1 MIGIV
6 PHLDQG
12 KISIIR
18 KDETCSN
25 KKDNNERT
33 TSIMAMMITM
43 IQALILWACILGSV
57 VKAEVVPVNYTHS
70 GADLQGFLAVPDTLL
85 EPVPAIVI
93 IP

>member
-1 MIGIV
+1 MGRMV
-6 PHLDQG
+6 
-12 KISIIR
+12 
-18 KDETCSN
+18 
-25 KKDNNERT
+25 T
-33 TSIMAMMITM
+33 T
-43 IQALILWACILGSV
+43 IQALILWASCLLGSV